1 MITMKTRGDAMI
13 WCRDLLLRALMLG
26 MLLFVVG
33 ESLSYWTP
41 ELKKLLAWRPF

>member
-1 MITMKTRGDAMI
+1 MIV
-13 WCRDLLLRALMLG
+13 CRDLLLRAFMLG

-41 ELKKLLAWRPF
+41 EVKKLLAWRPS

>member
-1 MITMKTRGDAMI
+1 MIC
-13 WCRDLLLRALMLG
+13 CRDFLLRALMLAI
-26 MLLFVVG
+26 LLFVVG

>member
-1 MITMKTRGDAMI
+1 
-13 WCRDLLLRALMLG
+13 MLA

>member
-1 MITMKTRGDAMI
+1 MI
-13 WCRDLLLRALMLG
+13 WCRDLLLRLLMLG

-41 ELKKLLAWRPF
+41 EIRKLLAWRPF

>member
-1 MITMKTRGDAMI
+1 MIC
-13 WCRDLLLRALMLG
+13 CRDLLLRALMLA

>member
-1 MITMKTRGDAMI
+1 MI
-13 WCRDLLLRALMLG
+13 WCRDFLLRALMLG

-41 ELKKLLAWRPF
+41 ELKKLLVWRIF